1 MPRKKQEKGKLTSK
15 EASVLD
21 MPERMKAEE
30 IESLVVE
37 LAKQGNHPAK
47 IGQILKEKH
56 NVPKIKLLGKSIT
69 KILKEKNIDYK
80 PDSKIVGEKL
90 KKIEDHYTKN
100 RQDKKSEREI
110 VRLVSL
116 KKRLESYE
124 LGQK

>member
-37 LAKQGNHPAK
+37 LAKQNNSPAK

-56 NVPKIKLLGKSIT
+56 GVHKISVLGKKIT
-69 KILKEKNIDYK
+69 RILSDHKVQYPN
-80 PDSKIVGEKL
+80 DSHFIN
-90 KKIEDHYTKN
+90 KKIENIKSHYAKN
-100 RQDKKSEREI
+100 KQDKKAEREI
-110 VRLVSL
+110 VRYLSL
-116 KKRLESYE
+116 KKKLENYS
-124 LGQK
+124 L